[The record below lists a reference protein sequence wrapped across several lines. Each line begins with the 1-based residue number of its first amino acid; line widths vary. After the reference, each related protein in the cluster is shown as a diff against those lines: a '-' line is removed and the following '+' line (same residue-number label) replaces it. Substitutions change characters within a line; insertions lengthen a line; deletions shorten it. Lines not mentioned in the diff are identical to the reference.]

1 MKLLPFLTSVLVLR
15 CVTFA
20 ATPPNVVFILA
31 DDLGWSDTTL
41 YGQTKFYET
50 PNIQRLAQ
58 RGMLF
63 TNAYA
68 ANPLCSPTRAS
79 ILTGLYPG
87 RLGITAPAGHLPEE
101 KLEARL
107 VAKPNSAHKAIET
120 VSATRLDTRYETLAK
135 TLQRAGYATGHF
147 GKWHLGAE
155 PYTPLQHGF
164 DIDLPHYNGP
174 GPAGSYMSPWKFPA
188 TLNFFGQPNEHIEER
203 MSSEALKFIEANRD
217 RPFYLNYWAFSV
229 HAPFDGKPVLIEKYR
244 KKAHAADEQRCP
256 VYGAMVHSLDDAVGA
271 LLDKL
276 DALKLSERTIVVFF
290 SDNGG
295 NMYDRVDGIPPTSNR
310 PLRGGKATLF
320 EGGTREP
327 CVVVWPGRVAPGT
340 KTDALLSSVDFY
352 PTLLEMAGIAAQPG
366 QPFDGLSQV
375 PALLGKAAPRDTAFC
390 FFPHY
395 TPATGAIPAVWV
407 RHGPWK
413 LIRFFYDG
421 PAQEHRYELYN
432 LETDLGEAHDLAL
445 REVAKVRELDALID
459 AHLSSTAPVLPE
471 RNPAYKMAAETSVF
485 LAGWTA
491 SKDTQLTIVDEELRI
506 ESSGGDPW
514 IATREVP
521 AARGPMTVEWSMKST
536 AKGDGQ
542 IMFTTNGK
550 ERFGQGKSVTFSPT
564 HDGAFHDY
572 QVTLADAER
581 VHALRLDPA
590 TAAGS
595 ITIRQLMLRDAKGS
609 VVKEYQFKGAAA
621 EPTSAPA
628 AGSKEVSASVIV
640 PKRLVSLF
648 DGRSFNGW
656 TAFAKDNAPLEE
668 IWSVRDGVIH
678 CVGKPNGYL
687 RTVQPY
693 ANYLLTVEWR
703 FIKPGNTGVIVHAN
717 GGEKLWQASVEC
729 QGAHGRQ
736 GDFYLWSGLQADQPF
751 TKGKTGI
758 PAGTPGVEKPI
769 GEWNVYQVRCAGA
782 EVVISVN
789 GMEVNRITGCS
800 AQSGWIGLQSEGAE
814 FEVRKVVLEPLSPN

>member
-1 MKLLPFLTSVLVLR
+1 MKLFPFLTTVLFLH
-15 CVTFA
+15 CVTVA
-20 ATPPNVVFILA
+20 AIPPNVVFILA

-101 KLEARL
+101 SLEGKL
-107 VAKPNSAHKAIET
+107 VTKPNSAHKAIET

-135 TLQRAGYATGHF
+135 RLHRAGYATGHF
-147 GKWHLGAE
+147 GKWHLGTE

-164 DIDLPHYNGP
+164 DVDVPHYNGP

-188 TLNFFGQPNEHIEER
+188 TLSFSSQPNEHIEER

-229 HAPFDGKPVLIEKYR
+229 HAPFDGKPALIEKFR
-244 KKAHAADEQRCP
+244 KKADPADEQRCP

-310 PLRGGKATLF
+310 PLRGGKATLY

-327 CVVVWPGRVAPGT
+327 CVVVWPGRVAPGK

-352 PTLLEMAGIAAQPG
+352 PTLLEMLGLAAQPD
-366 QPFDGLSQV
+366 QTFDGVSQV
-375 PALLGKAAPRDTAFC
+375 PALLGKTAPRDTAFC

-407 RHGPWK
+407 RRGAWK

-421 PAQEHRYELYN
+421 PSQEHRYELYN
-432 LETDLGEAHDLAL
+432 VKTDLSEAHDLAPQ
-445 REVAKVRELDALID
+445 EAAKVRELDALID
-459 AHLSSTAPVLPE
+459 AHLRSIAPVLPE
-471 RNPAYKMAAETSVF
+471 RNPGYKITKETPAS

-491 SKDTQLTIVDEELRI
+491 SKDAQLSMVDDELRI

-521 AARGPMTVEWSMKST
+521 SAPGPLTVEWSMKST

-542 IMFTTNGK
+542 VMFTTNGT
-550 ERFGQGKSVTFSPT
+550 EGFGKGKSVSFSPI

-572 QVTLADAER
+572 KVALAGAER
-581 VHALRLDPA
+581 VYALRLDPA
-590 TAAGS
+590 TASGS
-595 ITIRQLMLRDAKGS
+595 IAIRHLILRDARGS
-609 VVKEYQFKGAAA
+609 VVKEYEFKGAAA
-621 EPTSAPA
+621 
-628 AGSKEVSASVIV
+628 
-640 PKRLVSLF
+640 
-648 DGRSFNGW
+648 
-656 TAFAKDNAPLEE
+656 
-668 IWSVRDGVIH
+668 
-678 CVGKPNGYL
+678 KP
-687 RTVQPY
+687 
-693 ANYLLTVEWR
+693 
-703 FIKPGNTGVIVHAN
+703 AN
-717 GGEKLWQASVEC
+717 GV
-729 QGAHGRQ
+729 
-736 GDFYLWSGLQADQPF
+736 
-751 TKGKTGI
+751 TG
-758 PAGTPGVEKPI
+758 
-769 GEWNVYQVRCAGA
+769 
-782 EVVISVN
+782 S
-789 GMEVNRITGCS
+789 S
-800 AQSGWIGLQSEGAE
+800 ARAGWIGLQGEAME
-814 FEVRKVVLEPLSPN
+814 FEVRKAILEPLSPT